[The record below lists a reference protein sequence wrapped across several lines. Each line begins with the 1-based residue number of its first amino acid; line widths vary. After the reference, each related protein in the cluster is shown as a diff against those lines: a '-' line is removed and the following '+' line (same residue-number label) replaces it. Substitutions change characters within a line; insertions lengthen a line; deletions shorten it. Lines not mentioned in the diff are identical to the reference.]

1 MMLLHQ
7 MRASLPLVLL
17 ASAYYTSHAAGEPVE
32 TQSEDDLLSFV
43 TLPNVRALKWNIDYK
58 DRERVAP
65 GYWFVSPYGQMDP
78 EAHTQRYTPY
88 QVGPYIY
95 DGDGNLVWVG
105 SPLYENRNVFD
116 FRAVHSI
123 GDEPHLSFVL
133 QHNHEGDLGSGM
145 IMGNDYEIKHQL
157 TYPPE
162 RGMGAFDI
170 HEWKVLDDGKTGLA
184 IAYRVHE
191 VSMES
196 LGRPAEN
203 TYVVAAGFTVLD
215 LESGALTWD
224 WDGIDQVGLT
234 ESYRYGPESGAS
246 GSPGWDYVHA
256 NSIDRNANGD
266 YLMSMRFTDTIYLI
280 SGVDGHIIWR
290 LGGKTS
296 DFRQEDFIFA
306 RQHDAK
312 FLESNGTHHV
322 ISLLNN
328 ASDEEWS
335 GEDVSSALIVEL
347 DATPGVMTAKLL
359 HRYNRPDGQLTRL
372 RGNAQ
377 QLPNKNMFV
386 GWSEAGYI
394 SEFAESGELLL
405 SARFASTRFNTYRA
419 YKSEFVGRPKTTPD
433 VVAAVSGTNKNDLS
447 TTFYVSWNG
456 ATEVAMWKF
465 YAQATEYSAPVYV
478 GETPRADFET
488 MFIISG
494 FLDWVR
500 VDAVDRDGKVLG
512 SSLVQRTQTPKY
524 WRSAALASQD
534 DLTPTNPAHLVSA
547 AAAAADNNSAGS
559 EAGSA
564 GYSPSTAHQEDV
576 KEVLQL
582 ADDTHSLVQM
592 IGGLLILFVLLGLAY
607 ALFISGCCGA
617 LRRPQ
622 RDDPEYRHKREEYG
636 EETIGLRS
644 VPPQ

>member
-1 MMLLHQ
+1 MMLLPQ
-7 MRASLPLVLL
+7 PWLLLL
-17 ASAYYTSHAAGEPVE
+17 ASYVGHYTSSSFFAAAEPIGA
-32 TQSEDDLLSFV
+32 QSEDDLFSFV
-43 TLPNVRALKWNIDYK
+43 TLPNVRALKWNVDYK

-88 QVGPYIY
+88 QIGPYIY
-95 DGDGNLVWVG
+95 DGDGNLIWVG
-105 SPLYENRNVFD
+105 SHLYENRNVFD

-123 GDEPHLSFVL
+123 SDESHLSFVL
-133 QHNHEGDLGSGM
+133 QHNHDGDLGHGM
-145 IMGNDYEIKHQL
+145 IMGSDYEIKHDL
-157 TYPPE
+157 TYPTNK
-162 RGMGAFDI
+162 GLGAFDI

-184 IAYRVHE
+184 IAYRVNE

-196 LGRPAEN
+196 LGRPAEK
-203 TYVVAAGFTVLD
+203 TFVLAAGFTVLD
-215 LESGALTWD
+215 LQSGKLTWD
-224 WDGIDQVGLT
+224 WDGADKIGLT
-234 ESYRYGPESGAS
+234 ESYRYGPESQPYGP
-246 GSPGWDYVHA
+246 PGWDYVHA
-256 NSIDRNANGD
+256 NSIDRNAEGN
-266 YLMSMRFTDTIYLI
+266 YLMSMRFTNTIYMI
-280 SGVDGHIIWR
+280 SGVDGHIMWR

-296 DFRQEDFIFA
+296 DFTQDFTFS

-322 ISLLNN
+322 ISFLNN
-328 ASDEEWS
+328 ASDEEWT
-335 GEDVSSALIVEL
+335 GEDVSSVLIVEV
-347 DATPGVMTAKLL
+347 DSTPGVMTAKVLR
-359 HRYNRPDGQLTRL
+359 RYNRPDGQLTRL

-377 QLPNKNMFV
+377 RLPNKNIFV

-405 SARFASTRFNTYRA
+405 AARFASTRFNSYRA
-419 YKSEFVGRPKTTPD
+419 YKGEFVGRPKSPPD
-433 VVAAVSGTNKNDLS
+433 VVASVSGTNKNDLS

-456 ATEVAMWKF
+456 ATEVATWKF

-488 MFIISG
+488 MFISSG

-524 WRSAALASQD
+524 WRSAAFTSQD
-534 DLTPTNPAHLVSA
+534 DLTPTNPAHLISAAANTNSNNSSA
-547 AAAAADNNSAGS
+547 AAASSGFT
-559 EAGSA
+559 
-564 GYSPSTAHQEDV
+564 PSTAYQSDV

-592 IGGLLILFVLLGLAY
+592 ISGLLILFVLLGLAY
-607 ALFISGCCGA
+607 AMFVSGCCGA
-617 LRRPQ
+617 LRRRP
-622 RDDPEYRHKREEYG
+622 RGHPEFRHKADDYG
-636 EETIGLRS
+636 EESVGLRS